1 MQISQMLTDT
11 YYFLVKD
18 YGTTIT
24 VTKRVK
30 SDVNPET
37 GVRTAA
43 DRDYTI
49 DAIFTPVGIMSDFLA
64 NLLGKVE
71 KYSTIFMVLT
81 SNLPEGI
88 ETTDQIT
95 HANVKYRNLTF
106 EDYDTVLLI
115 SGEAFK

>member
-1 MQISQMLTDT
+1 MFISQHLTDT
-11 YYFLVKD
+11 YYFLLKD

-30 SDVNPET
+30 SDVDPET
-37 GVRTAA
+37 GVRTAG
-43 DRDYTI
+43 DRSYTI
-49 DAIFTPVGIMSDFLA
+49 NAVFSPVGVFSEFLA

-71 KYSTIFMVLT
+71 KYSVAYMIQK
-81 SNLPEGI
+81 SDLPEGI

-95 HANVKYRNLTF
+95 HGNLKYRNLAY
-106 EDYDTVLLI
+106 EDYDTVLLV

>member
-1 MQISQMLTDT
+1 MFISQHLTDT

-30 SDVNPET
+30 SDVDSET

-43 DRDYTI
+43 DRNYTI
-49 DAIFTPVGIMSDFLA
+49 QAVFSPVGVFSEFLA
-64 NLLGKVE
+64 KLLGKVE
-71 KYSTIFMVLT
+71 KYSVVFMILK
-81 SNLPEGI
+81 SDLPEGI

-95 HANVKYRNLTF
+95 HANLKYRNLAL
-106 EDYDTVLLI
+106 EDYETVMLI
-115 SGEAFK
+115 SGEAYK